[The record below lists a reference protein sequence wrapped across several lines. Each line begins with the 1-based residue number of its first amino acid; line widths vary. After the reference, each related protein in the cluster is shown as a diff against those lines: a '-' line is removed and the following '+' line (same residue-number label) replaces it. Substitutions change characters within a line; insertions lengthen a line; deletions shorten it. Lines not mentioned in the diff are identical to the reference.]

1 MNPVFEDMF
10 LGPLAS
16 PSFSEGL
23 RFRWEDSR
31 RRVRVVFAG
40 ITVAD
45 SMHVMLLHE
54 FGRLPVFY
62 FPLEDVR
69 MDLLEATEQRNS
81 SPLKGE
87 ASYWTIRVGDRV
99 AKDAAW
105 SYPSPLPGGPPIKG
119 YLAFYWH
126 LMDAWYEEDEQVF
139 AHACDPYKRVDIL
152 PSSRHVRVV
161 LAGVTIA
168 DSRRPRLLLETGL
181 PTRYYLPE
189 QDIRMDLLGPT
200 ETVTRCPYKGQ
211 ASYWSATIGD
221 RVFRDIAW
229 SYRDPLPAC
238 SPISRLLCFFNERVE
253 AIYVDDERQAVPSTP
268 WSDARG
274 DSGSFPD
281 TAKEV
286 SKQQSLENRFRAI
299 QFIH

>member
-1 MNPVFEDMF
+1 MNPVFEDVF

-16 PSFSEGL
+16 PSFSQEL

-31 RRVRVVFAG
+31 RRVRVVFGG

-45 SMHVMLLHE
+45 STHVMLLHE
-54 FGRLPVFY
+54 CGRLPVFY

-69 MDLLEATEQRNS
+69 IEVMEATEHRS
-81 SPLKGE
+81 FSPLKGE
-87 ASYWTIRVGDRV
+87 ASYWTIRVDERV
-99 AKDAAW
+99 AEDAAW
-105 SYPSPLPGGPPIKG
+105 SYAHPLPDGPPIKG

-139 AHACDPYKRVDIL
+139 AHVRDPYKRVDIL

-189 QDIRMDLLGPT
+189 QDVRMDLLEPT
-200 ETVTRCPYKGQ
+200 ATATRCPYKGQ

-221 RVFRDIAW
+221 RVFKDIVW

-253 AIYVDDERQAVPSTP
+253 AICVDDERQAVPSTP
-268 WSDARG
+268 WSDTRG
-274 DSGSFPD
+274 ATGGFRDPE
-281 TAKEV
+281 KQV
-286 SKQQSLENRFRAI
+286 SHRQSLKERFRAV
-299 QFIH
+299 QFLH

>member
-1 MNPVFEDMF
+1 MNPIFEDLF

-16 PSFSEGL
+16 PSFSQGL

-31 RRVRVVFAG
+31 RRVRVVFGG
-40 ITVAD
+40 ITVAE
-45 SMHVMLLHE
+45 STHVMLLHE

-69 MDLLEATEQRNS
+69 MDVMEATDRRS
-81 SPLKGE
+81 HSPLKGE
-87 ASYWTIRVGDRV
+87 ASYWTIRTGSRV
-99 AKDAAW
+99 AEDAAW
-105 SYPSPLPGGPPIKG
+105 SYARPLPDGPPIKG

-139 AHACDPYKRVDIL
+139 AHARDPYKRVDIL

-189 QDIRMDLLGPT
+189 QDIRMDLLEPT
-200 ETVTRCPYKGQ
+200 ETATRCPYKGQ
-211 ASYWSATIGD
+211 ASYWSAQIGE
-221 RVFRDIAW
+221 RVFKDIVW

-238 SPISRLLCFFNERVE
+238 SPISSRLCFFNERVD

-274 DSGSFPD
+274 ETGGFPD
-281 TAKEV
+281 TAKEL
-286 SKQQSLENRFRAI
+286 SNQQSLEKRFRAI

>member
-1 MNPVFEDMF
+1 MNPIFEDLF

-16 PSFSEGL
+16 PSFGQGL

-31 RRVRVVFAG
+31 RRVRVVFGG

-45 SMHVMLLHE
+45 STRVMLLHE

-69 MDLLEATEQRNS
+69 LDLMEETSRRS
-81 SPLKGE
+81 YSPLKGE
-87 ASYWTIRVGDRV
+87 ASYWAIRVGDRV
-99 AKDAAW
+99 AEDAAW
-105 SYPSPLPGGPPIKG
+105 SYLSPLPDGPPIKG

-126 LMDAWYEEDEQVF
+126 LMDAWYEEDEQVI
-139 AHACDPYKRVDIL
+139 AHARDPYKRVDIL

-161 LAGVTIA
+161 LAGVTIV
-168 DSRRPRLLLETGL
+168 DSRRPRLLIETGL

-189 QDIRMDLLGPT
+189 QDVRIDLLEPT
-200 ETVTRCPYKGQ
+200 GTTTQCPYKGQ
-211 ASYWSATIGD
+211 ASYWSATIGE
-221 RVFRDIAW
+221 RVFKDIVW

-238 SPISRLLCFFNERVE
+238 SPISSLLCFFNERVD

-268 WSDARG
+268 WSEAQG
-274 DSGSFPD
+274 EASGFPD
-281 TAKEV
+281 TE
-286 SKQQSLENRFRAI
+286 QQASQRPRLTERLRAN

>member
-1 MNPVFEDMF
+1 MNPVFEDVF

-16 PSFSEGL
+16 PSFSQGV

-31 RRVRVVFAG
+31 RRVRVVFGG

-45 SMHVMLLHE
+45 STHVMLLHE
-54 FGRLPVFY
+54 CGRLPVFY
-62 FPLEDVR
+62 FPIKDVR
-69 MDLLEATEQRNS
+69 MDLLEATEHRSS

-87 ASYWTIRVGDRV
+87 AFYWTIRAGSRV
-99 AKDAAW
+99 AEHAAW
-105 SYPSPLPGGPPIKG
+105 SYPSPLPDGPPIKG
-119 YLAFYWH
+119 YLALYWH
-126 LMDAWYEEDEQVF
+126 HMDAWYEEEEQVF
-139 AHACDPYKRVDIL
+139 AHARDPYKRVDIL

-189 QDIRMDLLGPT
+189 QDVRGELLEVT
-200 ETVTRCPYKGQ
+200 ETATSCPYKGQ
-211 ASYWSATIGD
+211 ASYWSAQIGD
-221 RVFRDIAW
+221 RVFKDIVW

-238 SPISRLLCFFNERVE
+238 SPISSLLCFFNEQVD
-253 AIYVDDERQAVPSTP
+253 AIYVDDERQAVPNTP

-274 DSGSFPD
+274 DTSGFPD

-286 SKQQSLENRFRAI
+286 SNQQSLKKRFRAVEW
-299 QFIH
+299 IH

>member
-54 FGRLPVFY
+54 CGRLPVFY

-69 MDLLEATEQRNS
+69 MDLLEATEHRS
-81 SPLKGE
+81 FSPLKGE
-87 ASYWTIRVGDRV
+87 ASYWTVRGGSRV
-99 AKDAAW
+99 AEDAAW

-126 LMDAWYEEDEQVF
+126 QMDGWYEEDEQVF
-139 AHACDPYKRVDIL
+139 AHARDPYKRVDIL

-168 DSRRPRLLLETGL
+168 DSRHPRLLLETGL

-189 QDIRMDLLGPT
+189 QDVCMDLLEPT
-200 ETVTRCPYKGQ
+200 ATATRCPYKGQ
-211 ASYWSATIGD
+211 ASYWSTTIGD
-221 RVFRDIAW
+221 RVFKDIAW

-238 SPISRLLCFFNERVE
+238 SPINSLLCFFNERVE
-253 AIYVDDERQAVPSTP
+253 AIYVDDERQAVLSTP

-274 DSGSFPD
+274 HSGSFPD
-281 TAKEV
+281 TAKEG